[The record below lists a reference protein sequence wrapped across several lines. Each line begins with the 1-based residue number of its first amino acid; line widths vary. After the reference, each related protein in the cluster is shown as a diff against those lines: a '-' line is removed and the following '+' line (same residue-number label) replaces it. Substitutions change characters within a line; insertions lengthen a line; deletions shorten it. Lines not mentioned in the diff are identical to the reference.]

1 MCLPSCQCFGHWG
14 RHPISYGS
22 NCVNVESPRSEE
34 GIYVSGKMVAIGE
47 TKHPRSEERAEST
60 HILASKRNLYVSL
73 RSGSAPW
80 YSLTPFGDYTLVYM
94 LPYIRMLTPGLCSMI
109 IHARFGKR
117 RVVNRVSLTCVIS
130 NALGSFRGCTLADS
144 LMTFPEVSF
153 FSGASSPVFRKFFPI
168 LEFL

>member
-1 MCLPSCQCFGHWG
+1 MLSSNMCLPSCQCFGHWG

-22 NCVNVESPRSEE
+22 NCVNVESPRCEE

-60 HILASKRNLYVSL
+60 RILASKRNLYVSL
-73 RSGSAPW
+73 RSGSAP
-80 YSLTPFGDYTLVYM
+80 
-94 LPYIRMLTPGLCSMI
+94 C
-109 IHARFGKR
+109 
-117 RVVNRVSLTCVIS
+117 
-130 NALGSFRGCTLADS
+130 NALGSFRGCTPADS

-153 FSGASSPVFRKFFPI
+153 FSGTSSPVFRKFFPF